1 MRGIILAGGTGTRL
15 WPVTRGVS
23 KQLLPVYDKPLIYYP
38 ISVLMQ
44 SGIREI
50 LIITSPG
57 DKKAFQSLLGDGSN
71 FGITLTYSIQL
82 KPEGIAQAFQIGQDF
97 IGDNRV
103 ALILGD
109 NLFHGVGLGRHLSDF
124 TQVQGAQIF
133 AYKVTDP
140 SRYGVVS
147 FDKNGKVETLEEK
160 PASPRTS
167 YAVPGL
173 YFYDNQVIEIARNLQ
188 PSRRGELEITGV
200 NEAYLAMNQLQVS
213 ILPNG
218 TAWMDTGT
226 FSSLHEA
233 GSYVRALQDR
243 QGNKI
248 ACLEEI
254 AFRQGWINE
263 KELQEIIENY
273 QQTEFAIYLT
283 ECLDNPR

>member
-1 MRGIILAGGTGTRL
+1 MKGIVLAGGTGSRL
-15 WPVTRGVS
+15 WPITRGVS
-23 KQLLPVYDKPLIYYP
+23 KQLLPVYDKPMIHYP
-38 ISVLMQ
+38 IATLMLA
-44 SGIREI
+44 GIRNI
-50 LIITSPG
+50 AIITTPS
-57 DKKAFQSLLGDGSN
+57 DQEAFKQVLGSGSR
-71 FGITLTYSIQL
+71 FGVEFEYFVQGEP
-82 KPEGIAQAFQIGQDF
+82 KGIAEAFVIAEEFISQDKC
-97 IGDNRV
+97 

-124 TQVQGAQIF
+124 TYVQGAQIF

-160 PASPRTS
+160 PAIPRTS

-188 PSRRGELEITGV
+188 PSRRGELEITAV

-263 KELQEIIENY
+263 NELQAIIESY
-273 QQTEFAIYLT
+273 GQTEFAIYLT